1 MSVLGER
8 LRAERKLRGWT
19 LEQAGEVFGLPKST
33 LANYETG
40 AYEPDVALLKRFAS
54 VYACSVDYLVGKDD
68 KRELLD
74 SGIDADIALR
84 VHDVAQ
90 QLTPEAKTDRAHDL
104 FARARDASLVYR
116 WVKRSLAINVAIL
129 KAPEGEHAFAVR
141 EK

>member
-8 LRAERKLRGWT
+8 LRAERKSREWT

-33 LANYETG
+33 LSNYETG
-40 AYEPDVALLKRFAS
+40 AYEPDIALLRRFAAI
-54 VYACSVDYLVGKDD
+54 YECSVDYLVGSTD

-90 QLTPEAKTDRAHDL
+90 QLTPEAKADL
-104 FARARDASLVYR
+104 
-116 WVKRSLAINVAIL
+116 L
-129 KAPEGEHAFAVR
+129 KAFDWIERDIR
-141 EK
+141 ERRNRGNL